1 MAILNAGDIIQAADI
16 NNLLSSNDAMI
27 FKGTLGT
34 GGTIESLPTTH
45 SAG

>member
-16 NNLLSSNDAMI
+16 NNLLSSNDAMV
-27 FKGTLGT
+27 FKGTIGSA
-34 GGTIESLPTTH
+34 GTITALPTTH